1 MLRSQHSE
9 THPVNGT
16 ISMYLKNGEVAHFY
30 GTKVINKN
38 GGLLLMKGNSH
49 IKKDDIEKIEI
60 LFNDD
65 IIIPKHDLLNKL
77 HLTWF
82 GY

>member
-1 MLRSQHSE
+1 MLRSQRSE
-9 THPVNGT
+9 THSVDGT
-16 ISMYLKNGEVAHFY
+16 ISIHLKNGEVAHFY

-49 IKKDDIEKIEI
+49 IKNDDIEKIEI
-60 LFNDD
+60 SFNDD
-65 IIIPKHDLLNKL
+65 IIIPKHDPLNKL
-77 HLTWF
+77 RLTWF